1 LWRFFERKTVKKGRR
16 TGRIKKDT
24 PRITRTNFTLTEMFE
39 RFLIFKSSEGLS
51 PRTLEDYETHFN
63 YLINFLEVD
72 ISNEDIT
79 TDLFIEYR
87 NFMLKSLQLKPSTV
101 NIRVR
106 TMRAFI
112 RYSYEQ
118 GYIEEAIHERFKPI
132 KAPKK
137 EINVLTPAEIK
148 LVFNQIDDSMYAGFR
163 DKSMLFTLLDTMVRS
178 SELLSM
184 KRTNVNLKEGII
196 KLEADQTKTRTDRI
210 VPISTRTVKLMKE
223 YIEETEHFENEL
235 LFLTYD
241 GEQIQS
247 NTLRK
252 LLAVYG
258 ESAGIKKSVSPHTWR
273 HSGAVLYI
281 MNGGDPF
288 SLKEILGHTTI
299 SMTQHYVQMAN
310 TDIKKR
316 HNSFSALK
324 SVYK

>member
-1 LWRFFERKTVKKGRR
+1 MFNERKTVKKGRR

-39 RFLIFKSSEGLS
+39 RFFIFKSSEGLS

-63 YLINFLEVD
+63 YFIDFIEVD
-72 ISNEDIT
+72 IPNEDIT
-79 TDLFIEYR
+79 TDIFLEYR
-87 NFMLKSLQLKPSTV
+87 NFMLKSLKLKPSTV

-163 DKSMLFTLLDTMVRS
+163 DKAMLFTLLDTMVRS

-210 VPISTRTVKLMKE
+210 VPISTRTVKLLKE
-223 YIEETEHFENEL
+223 YIEETDDFENEL

-258 ESAGIKKSVSPHTWR
+258 ESAGIKKSVSRGRTSHPWDSIPLAKLFAPYLYEHV
-273 HSGAVLYI
+273 SGW
-281 MNGGDPF
+281 
-288 SLKEILGHTTI
+288 LG
-299 SMTQHYVQMAN
+299 Q
-310 TDIKKR
+310 
-316 HNSFSALK
+316 
-324 SVYK
+324 